1 MYISSGTRHKQL
13 TIVAAYL
20 RVRTDWED
28 RTRSRKDTFPV
39 NCCAFGSLNLVNVFL
54 IQNC

>member
-13 TIVAAYL
+13 IIVVAYL
-20 RVRTDWED
+20 RVGTDWAD

-39 NCCAFGSLNLVNVFL
+39 NCYAFGSLNPVNVFL
-54 IQNC
+54 IQQF